1 MKFVS
6 ACMKFFGRRK
16 DENLHEFLAECKALT
31 GADRQE
37 LTPLLEKEIGVT
49 IENDDGTTPG
59 KA

>member
-16 DENLHEFLAECKALT
+16 DENLHEFLAECKQLT
-31 GADRQE
+31 PEDRTE
-37 LTPLLEKEIGVT
+37 LKPLLEKEIGET
-49 IENDDGTTPG
+49 IEDEP